1 MNKQSCQIVGLPKVR
16 QMNAELSER
25 NSIMKTAS
33 NVRRSIV
40 FASLALA
47 LVGLILAPGIASAQP
62 KGAQKLIEMTTLKTA
77 EDLQTIEPGDMIV
90 MSCPKCKTTSATVVE
105 KTFKAAHPEDLKTIE
120 IHLCPSCNT
129 KIVTKGH
136 GKQAKDVLVHT
147 CKTCGSKDA
156 FCCVMKK
163 GSVPTEGMTEKK

>member
-1 MNKQSCQIVGLPKVR
+1 
-16 QMNAELSER
+16 MNAELRER
-25 NSIMKTAS
+25 HLTMKTAS
-33 NVRRSIV
+33 NLRRSIV

-47 LVGLILAPGIASAQP
+47 LVGLIFAPGIANAQQ
-62 KGAQKLIEMTTLKTA
+62 KGAEKLMQMKPVKTV
-77 EDLQTIEPGDMIV
+77 EDLQTLEPGDMIV
-90 MSCPKCKTTSATVVE
+90 MSCPKCKESTGTVVE
-105 KTFKAAHPEDLKTIE
+105 KTFKTAHPEDLKTIQ
-120 IHLCPSCNT
+120 IHLCPSCDT

-163 GSVPTEGMTEKK
+163 GSSTTEGMTEKK

>member
-1 MNKQSCQIVGLPKVR
+1 
-16 QMNAELSER
+16 
-25 NSIMKTAS
+25 MKTAS
-33 NVRRSIV
+33 NLRRSIV

-47 LVGLILAPGIASAQP
+47 LAGLIFAPGVATAQQ
-62 KGAQKLIEMTTLKTA
+62 KGAEKLVQMNPIKTVQ
-77 EDLQTIEPGDMIV
+77 DLQAIEPGDVIV
-90 MSCPKCKTTSATVVE
+90 MSCPKCKESTATVVQQ
-105 KTFKAAHPEDLKTIE
+105 TFKTAHPEDLKTVQ
-120 IHLCPSCNT
+120 IHLCSSCNT

-147 CKTCGSKDA
+147 CNTCGSKDA